1 MMSSE
6 DKSSSSPMIMR
17 RWRVCRACDGYTFE
31 FDLKRSDDV
40 ETLQREISKRTEID
54 VKSQIVLYGPPF
66 KRLLKTKSLRR
77 AVGKDI
83 FVFDRRHLTR
93 TNLPIAPVELNAAY
107 PISKKKKKK
116 KKGGERRNIKGTSP
130 MFRVLHDY
138 SQQFEHSLD
147 TARAYLTAN
156 SQRIRACM
164 LSLNRQTMIRRAWE
178 AASTSTTHIHTHTLF
193 NTQNTQVRI
202 FRNIVTRPYENFEN
216 SIDRI
221 VRNESVKAKF

>member
-1 MMSSE
+1 MSSE
-6 DKSSSSPMIMR
+6 EKSSSSPMVMR

-40 ETLQREISKRTEID
+40 ETLQREIAKRTEID
-54 VKSQIVLYGPPF
+54 AKSQIVLYGPPF
-66 KRLLKTKSLRR
+66 KRLLKTKPLRR

-93 TNLPIAPVELNAAY
+93 TNLPIAPVELNAGPVAF
-107 PISKKKKKK
+107 PISKKN
-116 KKGGERRNIKGTSP
+116 GGEKRNIKGTSP

-147 TARAYLTAN
+147 TARAYLNAN

-164 LSLNRQTMIRRAWE
+164 LSLNRQNMIRRAWE
-178 AASTSTTHIHTHTLF
+178 AASTSTTTFIITRTHTL
-193 NTQNTQVRI
+193 NKHR
-202 FRNIVTRPYENFEN
+202 YE
-216 SIDRI
+216 S
-221 VRNESVKAKF
+221 SGTL

>member
-1 MMSSE
+1 MSSE
-6 DKSSSSPMIMR
+6 EKSSSSPMVMR

-40 ETLQREISKRTEID
+40 ETLQREIAKRTEID
-54 VKSQIVLYGPPF
+54 AKSQIVLYGPPF
-66 KRLLKTKSLRR
+66 KRLLKTKPLRR

-93 TNLPIAPVELNAAY
+93 TNLPIAPVELNAGPVAF
-107 PISKKKKKK
+107 PISKKN
-116 KKGGERRNIKGTSP
+116 GGEKRNIKGTSP

-147 TARAYLTAN
+147 TARAYLNAN

-164 LSLNRQTMIRRAWE
+164 LSLNRQNMIRRAWE
-178 AASTSTTHIHTHTLF
+178 AASTSTTTFIITRTHTL
-193 NTQNTQVRI
+193 TKHR
-202 FRNIVTRPYENFEN
+202 YE
-216 SIDRI
+216 S
-221 VRNESVKAKF
+221 SGTL

>member
-1 MMSSE
+1 MSSE
-6 DKSSSSPMIMR
+6 EKTSSSPMIMR

-40 ETLQREISKRTEID
+40 ETLQREIAKRTEID
-54 VKSQIVLYGPPF
+54 DKSQIVLYGPPF
-66 KRLLKTKSLRR
+66 KRLLKTKPLRR

-93 TNLPIAPVELNAAY
+93 TNLPIAPVELNAGPVAF
-107 PISKKKKKK
+107 PISK
-116 KKGGERRNIKGTSP
+116 GEKRNIKGTSP

-156 SQRIRACM
+156 SQHK
-164 LSLNRQTMIRRAWE
+164 SLHDKSESTEHDRRAWE
-178 AASTSTTHIHTHTLF
+178 AASRQRLPSLYTHTHSLQHSK
-193 NTQNTQVRI
+193 TQ
-202 FRNIVTRPYENFEN
+202 YE
-216 SIDRI
+216 S
-221 VRNESVKAKF
+221 

>member
-93 TNLPIAPVELNAAY
+93 TNLPIAPVELNAGPVAF
-107 PISKKKKKK
+107 PISK
-116 KKGGERRNIKGTSP
+116 GEKRNIKGTSP

-164 LSLNRQTMIRRAWE
+164 TSLNRQNMIRRAWE
-178 AASTSTTHIHTHTLF
+178 AASTSTTTFIITHTHSLQHSKHRYESSGTL
-193 NTQNTQVRI
+193 
-202 FRNIVTRPYENFEN
+202 
-216 SIDRI
+216 
-221 VRNESVKAKF
+221 